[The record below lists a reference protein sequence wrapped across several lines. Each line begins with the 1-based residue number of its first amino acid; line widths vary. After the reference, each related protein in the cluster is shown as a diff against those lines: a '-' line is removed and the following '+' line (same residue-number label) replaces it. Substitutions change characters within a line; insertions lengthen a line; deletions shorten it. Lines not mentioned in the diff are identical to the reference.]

1 MDDGLNSLSKPVKQ
15 HFHLFRMQAS
25 RLNRHRD
32 QINVPRMIVS
42 LHPWRESSRRGS
54 RLSVVSVT
62 SPRFKFWD
70 LHLHIFELAKLDML
84 ARKLVHKV
92 CLVRNRLMILC
103 TVG

>member
-15 HFHLFRMQAS
+15 HFHLFRMQVS
-25 RLNRHRD
+25 RLPSPRPD
-32 QINVPRMIVS
+32 QRASYDCIFASMAR
-42 LHPWRESSRRGS
+42 SSRRGS

-84 ARKLVHKV
+84 ARKLVHRV